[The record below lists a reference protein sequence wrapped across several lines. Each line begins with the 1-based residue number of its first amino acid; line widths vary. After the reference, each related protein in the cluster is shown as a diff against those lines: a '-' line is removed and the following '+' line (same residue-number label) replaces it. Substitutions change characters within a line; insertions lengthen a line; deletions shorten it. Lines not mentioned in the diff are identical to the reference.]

1 MELFDLERKI
11 KNNIEVSKIKQ
22 NLLEGFLNEL
32 QKIGD
37 GKGKNSFENRETIG
51 DKNSFGNRDTIGD
64 KNSFENRDTIGDEN
78 TFEKIN
84 TIANEDVDRDENI
97 IGDRGN
103 MLEGEF
109 RKEGEIY
116 EVDEIGDDEKY
127 VFLTRLS
134 DKAQMQEFDISNKLY
149 NELLN
154 CKNEELKVVFHNGEY
169 KIIT

>member
-1 MELFDLERKI
+1 MELFDLEKKI

-37 GKGKNSFENRETIG
+37 GKGKNT
-51 DKNSFGNRDTIGD
+51 FGNRDTIGD
-64 KNSFENRDTIGDEN
+64 KNSFGKINTIGDEN

-97 IGDRGN
+97 IGDREN
-103 MLEGEF
+103 MLESEF

-154 CKNEELKVVFHNGEY
+154 CKNDELKVVFHNGEY

>member
-37 GKGKNSFENRETIG
+37 GKGKNTFGNRETIG
-51 DKNSFGNRDTIGD
+51 DKNSFG
-64 KNSFENRDTIGDEN
+64 NRDTIGDEN

-84 TIANEDVDRDENI
+84 TIANEDIDRDEDMV
-97 IGDRGN
+97 GDREN
-103 MLEGEF
+103 MLESEF

-154 CKNEELKVVFHNGEY
+154 CKNEELKVVFHNGDY

>member
-37 GKGKNSFENRETIG
+37 GKGKNT
-51 DKNSFGNRDTIGD
+51 FGNRDTIGD
-64 KNSFENRDTIGDEN
+64 KNSFGKINTIGDEN

-97 IGDRGN
+97 IGDREN
-103 MLEGEF
+103 MLESEF

-127 VFLTRLS
+127 IFLTRLS

-154 CKNEELKVVFHNGEY
+154 CKNEELKVVFHNGDY

>member
-37 GKGKNSFENRETIG
+37 GKGKNSF
-51 DKNSFGNRDTIGD
+51 GNRDTIGD
-64 KNSFENRDTIGDEN
+64 ENSFGNRDTIGDEN

-84 TIANEDVDRDENI
+84 TIADENIDRDEDMV
-97 IGDRGN
+97 GDREN
-103 MLEGEF
+103 MLESEF

-169 KIIT
+169 KIIL

>member
-11 KNNIEVSKIKQ
+11 KNNIEVSKIKK

-37 GKGKNSFENRETIG
+37 GKE
-51 DKNSFGNRDTIGD
+51 KNSFGNRDTIGD
-64 KNSFENRDTIGDEN
+64 ENS
-78 TFEKIN
+78 FEKIN
-84 TIANEDVDRDENI
+84 TIANEDIERDEDMV
-97 IGDRGN
+97 GDREN
-103 MLEGEF
+103 MLESEF

-169 KIIT
+169 KIIP

>member
-37 GKGKNSFENRETIG
+37 GKGKNT
-51 DKNSFGNRDTIGD
+51 FGNRDTIGD
-64 KNSFENRDTIGDEN
+64 KNSFGKINTIGDEN

-97 IGDRGN
+97 IGDREN
-103 MLEGEF
+103 MLESEF

>member
-37 GKGKNSFENRETIG
+37 GKGKNT
-51 DKNSFGNRDTIGD
+51 FGNRDTIGD
-64 KNSFENRDTIGDEN
+64 KNSFGKINTIGDEN

-97 IGDRGN
+97 IGDREN
-103 MLEGEF
+103 MLESEF

-154 CKNEELKVVFHNGEY
+154 CKNDELKVVFHNGEY

>member
-37 GKGKNSFENRETIG
+37 GKGKNT
-51 DKNSFGNRDTIGD
+51 FGNRDTIGD
-64 KNSFENRDTIGDEN
+64 KNSFGKINTIGDEN

-84 TIANEDVDRDENI
+84 TIANEDIDRDEDI
-97 IGDRGN
+97 VGDREN
-103 MLEGEF
+103 MLESEF

>member
-37 GKGKNSFENRETIG
+37 GKGKNSFGNRETIG
-51 DKNSFGNRDTIGD
+51 DKNSFEKIN
-64 KNSFENRDTIGDEN
+64 TIGDEN

-84 TIANEDVDRDENI
+84 TIANEDIDRDEDMV
-97 IGDRGN
+97 GDREN
-103 MLEGEF
+103 MLESEF

>member
-37 GKGKNSFENRETIG
+37 GKGKNT
-51 DKNSFGNRDTIGD
+51 FGNRDTIGD
-64 KNSFENRDTIGDEN
+64 KNSFGKINTIGDEN

-84 TIANEDVDRDENI
+84 TIANEDIDRDEDMV
-97 IGDRGN
+97 GDREN
-103 MLEGEF
+103 MLESEF

>member
-37 GKGKNSFENRETIG
+37 GKGKNSF
-51 DKNSFGNRDTIGD
+51 GNRDTIGD
-64 KNSFENRDTIGDEN
+64 ENSFGNRDTIGDEN

-84 TIANEDVDRDENI
+84 TIANEDIDRDEDMV
-97 IGDRGN
+97 GDREN
-103 MLEGEF
+103 MLESEF

-169 KIIT
+169 KIIL

>member
-37 GKGKNSFENRETIG
+37 GKGKNT
-51 DKNSFGNRDTIGD
+51 FGNRDTIGD
-64 KNSFENRDTIGDEN
+64 KNSFGKINTIGDEN

-97 IGDRGN
+97 IGDREN
-103 MLEGEF
+103 MLESEF

-169 KIIT
+169 KIIK

>member
-37 GKGKNSFENRETIG
+37 GKGKNSFE
-51 DKNSFGNRDTIGD
+51 
-64 KNSFENRDTIGDEN
+64 
-78 TFEKIN
+78 KIN
-84 TIANEDVDRDENI
+84 TIANEDIDRDEDMV
-97 IGDRGN
+97 GDREN
-103 MLEGEF
+103 MLESEF

-169 KIIT
+169 KIIP

>member
-37 GKGKNSFENRETIG
+37 GKGKNTFENI
-51 DKNSFGNRDTIGD
+51 
-64 KNSFENRDTIGDEN
+64 ENIGDEN

-84 TIANEDVDRDENI
+84 NIGDENTFGNINIIADENVDRDEDI
-97 IGDRGN
+97 VGDREN
-103 MLEGEF
+103 MLESEF

-134 DKAQMQEFDISNKLY
+134 DKAQMQEFGISNKLY

-169 KIIT
+169 KIIA

>member
-37 GKGKNSFENRETIG
+37 GKGKNSF
-51 DKNSFGNRDTIGD
+51 GNRDTIGD
-64 KNSFENRDTIGDEN
+64 KNSFGNRDTIGDEN

-97 IGDRGN
+97 IGDREN
-103 MLEGEF
+103 MLESEF

-169 KIIT
+169 KIIA

>member
-37 GKGKNSFENRETIG
+37 GKGKNT
-51 DKNSFGNRDTIGD
+51 FGNRDTIGD
-64 KNSFENRDTIGDEN
+64 KNSFGKINTIGDEN

-97 IGDRGN
+97 IGDREN
-103 MLEGEF
+103 MLESEF

-127 VFLTRLS
+127 IFLTRLS
-134 DKAQMQEFDISNKLY
+134 DKAQMQEFGISNKLY

-169 KIIT
+169 KIIA

>member
-37 GKGKNSFENRETIG
+37 GKGKNT
-51 DKNSFGNRDTIGD
+51 FG
-64 KNSFENRDTIGDEN
+64 NRDTIGDEN

-97 IGDRGN
+97 IGDREN
-103 MLEGEF
+103 MLESEF

-154 CKNEELKVVFHNGEY
+154 CKNEELKVVFHNGDY

>member
-37 GKGKNSFENRETIG
+37 GKGKNT
-51 DKNSFGNRDTIGD
+51 FGNRDTIGD
-64 KNSFENRDTIGDEN
+64 KNSFGKINTIGDEN

-84 TIANEDVDRDENI
+84 TIANEDIDRDEDMV
-97 IGDRGN
+97 GDREN
-103 MLEGEF
+103 MLESEF

-134 DKAQMQEFDISNKLY
+134 DKAQMQEFGISNKLY

-169 KIIT
+169 KIIP

>member
-37 GKGKNSFENRETIG
+37 GKGKNSFG
-51 DKNSFGNRDTIGD
+51 
-64 KNSFENRDTIGDEN
+64 NRDTIGDEN
-78 TFEKIN
+78 SFEKINTIANEDTFEKIN
-84 TIANEDVDRDENI
+84 TIANEDIDKDENI
-97 IGDRGN
+97 IGDREN
-103 MLEGEF
+103 MLESEF

>member
-1 MELFDLERKI
+1 MELFDLEKKI

-37 GKGKNSFENRETIG
+37 GKGKNSF
-51 DKNSFGNRDTIGD
+51 GNI
-64 KNSFENRDTIGDEN
+64 NIIADEN
-78 TFEKIN
+78 
-84 TIANEDVDRDENI
+84 VDRDEDI
-97 IGDRGN
+97 VGDREN
-103 MLEGEF
+103 MLESEF

-154 CKNEELKVVFHNGEY
+154 CKNEELKVVFHNGDY

>member
-1 MELFDLERKI
+1 MELKI

-37 GKGKNSFENRETIG
+37 GKGKNT
-51 DKNSFGNRDTIGD
+51 FGNRDTIGD
-64 KNSFENRDTIGDEN
+64 KNSFGKINTIGDEN

-84 TIANEDVDRDENI
+84 TIANEDVDS
-97 IGDRGN
+97 
-103 MLEGEF
+103 
-109 RKEGEIY
+109 
-116 EVDEIGDDEKY
+116 DEIGDDEKY

-154 CKNEELKVVFHNGEY
+154 CKNDELKVVFHNGEY

>member
-37 GKGKNSFENRETIG
+37 GKGKNTFENI
-51 DKNSFGNRDTIGD
+51 
-64 KNSFENRDTIGDEN
+64 ENIGDEN

-84 TIANEDVDRDENI
+84 NIGDENTFENINIIADENVDRDENI
-97 IGDRGN
+97 IGDREN
-103 MLEGEF
+103 MLESEF

>member
-1 MELFDLERKI
+1 M
-11 KNNIEVSKIKQ
+11 IEKV
-22 NLLEGFLNEL
+22 N
-32 QKIGD
+32 D
-37 GKGKNSFENRETIG
+37 GKGKNS
-51 DKNSFGNRDTIGD
+51 
-64 KNSFENRDTIGDEN
+64 
-78 TFEKIN
+78 FEKIN
-84 TIANEDVDRDENI
+84 TIANEDIERDEDMV
-97 IGDRGN
+97 GDREN
-103 MLEGEF
+103 MLESEF

-169 KIIT
+169 KIIP

>member
-37 GKGKNSFENRETIG
+37 GKGKNSF
-51 DKNSFGNRDTIGD
+51 GNRDTIGD
-64 KNSFENRDTIGDEN
+64 ENSFGNRDTIGDEN

-97 IGDRGN
+97 IGDREN
-103 MLEGEF
+103 MLESEF

>member
-1 MELFDLERKI
+1 MELLDLERKI

-37 GKGKNSFENRETIG
+37 GKGKNF
-51 DKNSFGNRDTIGD
+51 
-64 KNSFENRDTIGDEN
+64 FENRDTIGDEN

-84 TIANEDVDRDENI
+84 TIANEDIDRDENI
-97 IGDRGN
+97 VGDREN
-103 MLEGEF
+103 MLESEF

-169 KIIT
+169 KIIA

>member
-37 GKGKNSFENRETIG
+37 GKGKNT
-51 DKNSFGNRDTIGD
+51 FGNRDTIGD

-97 IGDRGN
+97 IGDREN
-103 MLEGEF
+103 MLESEF

-169 KIIT
+169 KIIA

>member
-37 GKGKNSFENRETIG
+37 GKGKNSFGNRDTIG
-51 DKNSFGNRDTIGD
+51 DENSFGNRDTIGD
-64 KNSFENRDTIGDEN
+64 ENI
-78 TFEKIN
+78 FEKIN
-84 TIANEDVDRDENI
+84 TIANEDIDRDEDMV
-97 IGDRGN
+97 GDREN
-103 MLEGEF
+103 MLESEF

-127 VFLTRLS
+127 IFLTRLS

-154 CKNEELKVVFHNGEY
+154 CKNDELKVVFHNGEY

>member
-37 GKGKNSFENRETIG
+37 GKGKNSF
-51 DKNSFGNRDTIGD
+51 GNRDTIGD
-64 KNSFENRDTIGDEN
+64 ENSFGNRDTIGDEN

-84 TIANEDVDRDENI
+84 TIANEDIDRDENI
-97 IGDRGN
+97 IGDREN
-103 MLEGEF
+103 MLESEF

-154 CKNEELKVVFHNGEY
+154 CKNDELKVVFHNGEY

>member
-1 MELFDLERKI
+1 MELLDLERKI

-37 GKGKNSFENRETIG
+37 EKG
-51 DKNSFGNRDTIGD
+51 KNSFGNRDTIGD

-84 TIANEDVDRDENI
+84 TIANEDIDRDEDI
-97 IGDRGN
+97 VGDREN
-103 MLEGEF
+103 MLESEF

>member
-1 MELFDLERKI
+1 MELFDLEKKI

-37 GKGKNSFENRETIG
+37 GKGKNSF
-51 DKNSFGNRDTIGD
+51 GNRDTIGD
-64 KNSFENRDTIGDEN
+64 ENSFGNRDTIGDEN

-84 TIANEDVDRDENI
+84 TIADENIDRDEDMV
-97 IGDRGN
+97 GDREN
-103 MLEGEF
+103 MLESEF

-154 CKNEELKVVFHNGEY
+154 CKNEELKVVFHNGDY

>member
-37 GKGKNSFENRETIG
+37 GKGKNTFENI
-51 DKNSFGNRDTIGD
+51 NI
-64 KNSFENRDTIGDEN
+64 IADEN
-78 TFEKIN
+78 
-84 TIANEDVDRDENI
+84 VDRDEDI
-97 IGDRGN
+97 VGDREN
-103 MLEGEF
+103 MLESEF

>member
-1 MELFDLERKI
+1 MELLDLERKI

-37 GKGKNSFENRETIG
+37 EKG
-51 DKNSFGNRDTIGD
+51 

-84 TIANEDVDRDENI
+84 TIGDKNSFEKINTIANEDIDRDENI
-97 IGDRGN
+97 IGDREN
-103 MLEGEF
+103 MLESEF

-154 CKNEELKVVFHNGEY
+154 CKNEELKVIFHNGEY
-169 KIIT
+169 KIIM

>member
-1 MELFDLERKI
+1 MELLDLERKI

-37 GKGKNSFENRETIG
+37 GKGKNSF
-51 DKNSFGNRDTIGD
+51 GNRDTIGN
-64 KNSFENRDTIGDEN
+64 KNSFEKINTIGDEN

-103 MLEGEF
+103 MLESEF

>member
-1 MELFDLERKI
+1 MELLDLERKI

-22 NLLEGFLNEL
+22 NLLEGFFNEL

-37 GKGKNSFENRETIG
+37 EKG
-51 DKNSFGNRDTIGD
+51 KNSFGNRDTIGD

-84 TIANEDVDRDENI
+84 TIANEDIDRDEDI
-97 IGDRGN
+97 VGDREN
-103 MLEGEF
+103 MLESEF

>member
-37 GKGKNSFENRETIG
+37 GKGKNT
-51 DKNSFGNRDTIGD
+51 FGNRDTIGD
-64 KNSFENRDTIGDEN
+64 KNSFGKINTIGDEN

-97 IGDRGN
+97 IGDREN
-103 MLEGEF
+103 MLESEF

-127 VFLTRLS
+127 IFLTRLS

-154 CKNEELKVVFHNGEY
+154 CKNDELKVVFHNGEY

>member
-37 GKGKNSFENRETIG
+37 GKGKNT
-51 DKNSFGNRDTIGD
+51 FGNRDTIGD
-64 KNSFENRDTIGDEN
+64 KNSFGKINTIGDEN

-84 TIANEDVDRDENI
+84 TIANEDIDRDEDMV
-97 IGDRGN
+97 GDREN
-103 MLEGEF
+103 MLESEF

-134 DKAQMQEFDISNKLY
+134 DKAQMQEFGISNKLY

-169 KIIT
+169 KIIA

>member
-37 GKGKNSFENRETIG
+37 GKGKNSF
-51 DKNSFGNRDTIGD
+51 GNRDTIGD
-64 KNSFENRDTIGDEN
+64 ENSFGNRNTIGDEN

-97 IGDRGN
+97 IGDREN
-103 MLEGEF
+103 MLESEF

-154 CKNEELKVVFHNGEY
+154 CKNDELKVVFHNGEY